1 MLFRSEVLPS
11 HDTSKAAKQM
21 IALYERFNASHGDTL
36 KADGNKHY
44 GFTNVKEFVAEAMTE
59 KNFQKLLAS
68 IPSGDVS
75 PTGKILKMWEK
86 FKNIIKDGL
95 GVEKEARTALDEVLE
110 AGSNLIETSS
120 KKSEGFFQ
128 KLSDVKKEKSY
139 DVEDIPTAKDIK
151 SLFVENFFGMNTA
164 EGFFRDHPKV
174 QEVFRDVPGL
184 S

>member
-1 MLFRSEVLPS
+1 MAFTTPS
-11 HDTSKAAKQM
+11 
-21 IALYERFNASHGDTL
+21 L
-36 KADGNKHY
+36 
-44 GFTNVKEFVAEAMTE
+44 TE